1 VAERTWAEAKVNTH
15 EPGGHHEVG
24 QRGTVL
30 VTGGAG
36 YIGSRLVPRLLKQ
49 GYRVRV
55 VDRLLY
61 GDAGLRG
68 VLSHP
73 NFDLMTSDFRS
84 IEVMMQATDSIDA
97 VIHLGA
103 IVGDSACDLDE
114 ELTLTTNVDAT
125 GVVAEA
131 CRRRGIS
138 RLVFVSTCSV
148 YGASDGALNETS
160 ALNPVSLYART
171 KIASE
176 ELLLAHAN
184 FAFEPIILRLGTA
197 FGFAPRPRFDLVV
210 NLLSA
215 QAFVEGRI
223 AIHGGAQWRPFVH
236 IEDISQALI
245 LALEAPLERVAGQIF
260 NIGANEHNYQLSE
273 LGAVIGEAFPTTEV
287 MMLDNVVDRRNY
299 FVDFEKA
306 RSLLGFLPKRNLCY
320 GVQEIKCALESGLVP
335 QFRDSQYHNHLHL
348 RNLPVEPWR
357 TGNVENGFAVLHPQ
371 TIAS

>member
-1 VAERTWAEAKVNTH
+1 VNRH

-36 YIGSRLVPRLLKQ
+36 YIGSRLVPRLLNQ

-61 GDAGLRG
+61 GDAGLRS

-73 NFDLMTSDFRS
+73 NFELMVADFRS
-84 IEVMMQATDSIDA
+84 IDVVMQATDSIDA

-125 GVVAEA
+125 DVVAEA

-176 ELLLAHAN
+176 QLLLAHAN
-184 FAFEPIILRLGTA
+184 FAFEPVILRLGTA

-210 NLLSA
+210 NLLTA
-215 QAFVEGRI
+215 QALVEGRI

-245 LALEAPLERVAGQIF
+245 LALEAPLERVAGKIF

-273 LGAVIGEAFPTTEV
+273 LGAIVSEAFPTTEV
-287 MMLDNVVDRRNY
+287 VMLDNVVDRRNY

-306 RSLLGFLPKRNLCY
+306 RSVMGFLPKRNLRD
-320 GVQEIKCALESGLVP
+320 GVREIKIALESGLVP

-348 RNLPVEPWR
+348 RNLPVDAWQI
-357 TGNVENGFAVLHPQ
+357 GNVENGFAVIQPE